1 MCVSGCK
8 AMHAFEHTF
17 SSLQGDRVIGVS
29 NFHSMAEQ
37 CITDQKVSLT
47 LGTDGHRD
55 ISFSPLFFLVSF
67 FQTPSSPPFAFVSF
81 HRVSW
86 PSRFLF
92 FLPMLNFLTAFAREF
107 CLCRVVFFFFVGHPF
122 GPCLVSYGWRPGLA
136 HWISWT
142 YFPIKLVEM
151 VCAGVSRMWMVPPS
165 GTCYTDGSD
174 FPGISFT

>member
-37 CITDQKVSLT
+37 CITDQKVSPT

-55 ISFSPLFFLVSF
+55 ISFSPLFFLVAF

-122 GPCLVSYGWRPGLA
+122 GPCLVSYGLA